1 MHMKHDIILASN
13 STARQKLLVNANI
26 IFRTVTSNVDE
37 SFIKY
42 QSEKNNISIDKISEI
57 LADRK
62 AREIS
67 FSNNKSI
74 VIGCDQTLI
83 FKNRILSKQK
93 NRKDVLDR
101 LYLLNDDEH
110 ILLTSAVIYSNSKF
124 IWKITTKATLN
135 MHNNNRRYLNGYV
148 DRNYNEIV
156 NSSGCYMIEGEGVR
170 LFKHIDGDYFSI
182 LGIPLVE
189 ILSFL
194 NLNCELN

>member
-13 STARQKLLVNANI
+13 SAARKKLLANANI

-37 SFIKY
+37 SFIKH

-67 FSNNKSI
+67 LSNNKSI

-83 FKNRILSKQK
+83 FKNKVLSKQK

-124 IWKITTKATLN
+124 IWKITTKATLK

-156 NSSGCYMIEGEGVR
+156 NSSGCYMIEEEGVR

-182 LGIPLVE
+182 LGIPLIE
-189 ILSFL
+189 MLSFL
-194 NLNCELN
+194 NLKCELN